1 MPLDQANHTDMLSG
15 GGCWPGWTAL
25 VAAGLLGAPASDH
38 GHGTAAGAT
47 GHIQSWTGSLGTNTE
62 HAHIPFSQEKPA
74 DTSQDIG
81 TGDGSQLLGW
91 GVPFAVCPAPVPSYK
106 LATYYFIAS
115 CGFLLAAEVY
125 CGLLL
130 AVY

>member
-1 MPLDQANHTDMLSG
+1 MLSG
-15 GGCWPGWTAL
+15 RGCRPGWAAL
-25 VAAGLLGAPASDH
+25 MAAGPLGASASDH

-47 GHIQSWTGSLGTNTE
+47 GHVQSWTGSLGTKTE
-62 HAHIPFSQEKPA
+62 HAPILFSHEEPA

-81 TGDGSQLLGW
+81 TGDGSQLLGR
-91 GVPFAVCPAPVPSYK
+91 GVPFAVCPAPVLSYRF
-106 LATYYFIAS
+106 ATYYFIAPR
-115 CGFLLAAEVY
+115 GFLLAAGVY

>member
-1 MPLDQANHTDMLSG
+1 MLSG
-15 GGCWPGWTAL
+15 RGCRPGWAAL
-25 VAAGLLGAPASDH
+25 VAPGLLGASASDH

-62 HAHIPFSQEKPA
+62 HAHDPFSQEEPA

-81 TGDGSQLLGW
+81 TGDGSQLLGL
-91 GVPFAVCPAPVPSYK
+91 GVPLSVCPAPVLSYK
-106 LATYYFIAS
+106 LATYYFIAPW
-115 CGFLLAAEVY
+115 GFLLSAEVC
-125 CGLLL
+125 CGLSL